1 MENKIVCRK
10 CQGPHLT
17 IKCGKESEN
26 KVEKM
31 IKEEHIIQEKA
42 IKIYRENRN
51 SDDHTKRSHDDQTKR
66 SHDDQP
72 KRNYDTP
79 PNRNYNQR
87 SNNFNSENQD
97 FTRRKY
103 GKVKISNLP
112 NNVSDEEMLEL
123 LQEHGHIIRLKAVNH
138 EENSQVYIDFK
149 TEDMADYFVKSL
161 DKTPFEYQMLKVERL
176 FD

>member
-31 IKEEHIIQEKA
+31 IKEEHIIQEKT
-42 IKIYRENRN
+42 IKIYKENRN
-51 SDDHTKRSHDDQTKR
+51 Q
-66 SHDDQP
+66 
-72 KRNYDTP
+72 DTP

-87 SNNFNSENQD
+87 NFSENND

-103 GKVKISNLP
+103 GQVKISNLP

-123 LQEHGHIIRLKAVNH
+123 LQDHGHIIRLKAVNH

-176 FD
+176 YD

>member
-31 IKEEHIIQEKA
+31 IKEEHTIQEKT

-51 SDDHTKRSHDDQTKR
+51 NDDQTKR
-66 SHDDQP
+66 SH
-72 KRNYDTP
+72 DTP

-176 FD
+176 YD

>member
-31 IKEEHIIQEKA
+31 IKEEHIIQEKT
-42 IKIYRENRN
+42 IKIYKENRN
-51 SDDHTKRSHDDQTKR
+51 H
-66 SHDDQP
+66 
-72 KRNYDTP
+72 DTP

-87 SNNFNSENQD
+87 NFSENND

-112 NNVSDEEMLEL
+112 NNVSDEEMLDL

-138 EENSQVYIDFK
+138 EENSQVYIDFR

-176 FD
+176 YD